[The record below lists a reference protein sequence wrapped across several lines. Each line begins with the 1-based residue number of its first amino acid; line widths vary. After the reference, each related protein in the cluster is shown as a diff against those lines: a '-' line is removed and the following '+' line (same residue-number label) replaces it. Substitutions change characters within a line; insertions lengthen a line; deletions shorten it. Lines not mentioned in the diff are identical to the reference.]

1 MAFRVKTLLCFSAL
15 AGCAQ
20 VACAEDLAAVYQQA
34 LDNSP
39 QYKADLYTMK
49 SSMVGQDIAL
59 GKLLPNIALS
69 GSAGQVNVYTTNQDG
84 NYKNYAAGINLTQVL
99 FDYNLY
105 ESYQGGKKSALQ
117 ASETYESQKQQ
128 FIVDVAQ
135 AYFAVLNAKEQVDF
149 SQANLKV
156 VKSTLEQS
164 EQKLKVGMTTDVD
177 VKVAQANYYNA
188 LATLKSDNNNL
199 ESAYYALYQYT
210 GVENETLAD
219 LKKELH
225 FSDPVPKDI
234 NEWVQKGQAD
244 NTALKAQ
251 IYAQQVAEK
260 AVSAATGTLSPT
272 VSLDASY
279 NVTDNSGNAFA
290 MGAQAVPAGNSRNG
304 YIGLSFT
311 WNILNGGSDYAS
323 KKQAAFDY
331 QAAAFTTLEQQ
342 RSVKQLIQSDY
353 YNVVS
358 TVKQI
363 EALKQSVAAAQS
375 SYEQYQARY
384 KVGSATITDVLNQ
397 LQKLYE
403 SASLLANAK
412 YTYINNVIQ
421 LKFDAGVLSEKDIH
435 IFNSWL
441 KA

>member
-1 MAFRVKTLLCFSAL
+1 MYV
-15 AGCAQ
+15 AQ

-49 SSMVGQDIAL
+49 SSMAGQDIAL
-59 GKLLPNIALS
+59 GELLPNITLS
-69 GSAGQVNVYTTNQDG
+69 GSAGQVNVYTTNQEG

-105 ESYQGGKKSALQ
+105 ESYQGSKKSALQ

-164 EQKLKVGMTTDVD
+164 EQKLKVGMTTGVD

-234 NEWVQKGQAD
+234 NEWVQKGQAN

-260 AVSAATGTLSPT
+260 AVSAATGTLLPT

-290 MGAQAVPAGNSRNG
+290 MGAQVVPAGNSRNG

-384 KVGSATITDVLNQ
+384 KVGSATITDVFKSITKTL
-397 LQKLYE
+397 
-403 SASLLANAK
+403 
-412 YTYINNVIQ
+412 
-421 LKFDAGVLSEKDIH
+421 
-435 IFNSWL
+435 
-441 KA
+441 